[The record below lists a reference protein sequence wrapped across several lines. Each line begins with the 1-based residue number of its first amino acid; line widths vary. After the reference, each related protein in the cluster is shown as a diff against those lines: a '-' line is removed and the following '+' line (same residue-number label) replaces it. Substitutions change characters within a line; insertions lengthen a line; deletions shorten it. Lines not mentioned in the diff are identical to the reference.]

1 MQDVVVTPRV
11 IIPGGELAV
20 AFSRSGGPGGQN
32 VNKVSSKVELRW
44 NPATSSA
51 LTADER
57 AWLLERLRSRLTSD
71 GTLIVT
77 STATRDQL
85 KNRDDAT
92 SKLALIVRAAL
103 HRPKPRR
110 ATKPS
115 RAVKRRRVADKRHRA
130 EIKRNRN
137 SRATSGE

>member
-1 MQDVVVTPRV
+1 MQDIVVTPRV
-11 IIPGGELAV
+11 IIPGGELAL
-20 AFSRSGGPGGQN
+20 AFSRSGGAGGQN

-44 NPATSSA
+44 NPTTSAA

-57 AWLLERLRSRLTSD
+57 AWLTERLRSRLTSD

-103 HRPKPRR
+103 DRPKPRKP
-110 ATKPS
+110 TKVS
-115 RAVKRRRVADKRHRA
+115 RGAKRRRVADKRHHS
-130 EIKRNRN
+130 EIKRNR
-137 SRATSGE
+137 SGADD